1 MTSNPEPVD
10 EAEAIRRDIERTRA
24 ELAGTVDALSDK
36 LNVKKQAADKVT
48 EAKAAASDK
57 VDVAKTAVVDHQRE
71 VTIAG
76 GVAAVLLLVVLIR
89 RRRSR

>member
-1 MTSNPEPVD
+1 MTDTSDSSDSSEPVD

-36 LNVKKQAADKVT
+36 LNVKKQA
-48 EAKAAASDK
+48 SDK

-71 VTIAG
+71 VAIGG
-76 GVAAVLLLVVLIR
+76 GVAAALVVLVLVIR